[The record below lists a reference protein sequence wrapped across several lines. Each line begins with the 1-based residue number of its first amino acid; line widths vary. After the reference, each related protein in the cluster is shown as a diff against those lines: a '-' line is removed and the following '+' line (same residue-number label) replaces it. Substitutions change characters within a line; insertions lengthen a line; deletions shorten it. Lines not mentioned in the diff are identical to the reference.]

1 MGLRVYRTVLI
12 WSPARQCEDT
22 ASQSPKAIPLTSVD
36 KPFILHWQIIN
47 YKPYEWCYN
56 QHKRRQQPNP
66 PQCHRSQT
74 ILLWHPT
81 RRGGP
86 TNPLIHGTFIEIYVS
101 FIYIYAHFQREAQ
114 IHLWTFMASFMIIF
128 DPKKARS
135 AKHLWLIDDHFWLK
149 KQIFNSM

>member
-1 MGLRVYRTVLI
+1 MNVPWIPKPSLAVKSNTFQEPPLK
-12 WSPARQCEDT
+12 ST
-22 ASQSPKAIPLTSVD
+22 ATFSKSSNKKKFKSIPTPKP
-36 KPFILHWQIIN
+36 KFNH
-47 YKPYEWCYN
+47 N
-56 QHKRRQQPNP
+56 QHKRRQQSNS
-66 PQCHRSQT
+66 PQCHRSLT

-86 TNPLIHGTFIEIYVS
+86 TNPLIHGTFIEIYGS
-101 FIYIYAHFQREAQ
+101 FIYIYDHFQREAQ